1 MSSEAAA
8 IGSIVVTTTTASST
22 GDVKVVLEQVYRGSF
37 ERLLQYSGFLVVVVV
52 MLLVMLLHVVFNVAK
67 EWVQAQWSLRLF
79 EDV

>member
-8 IGSIVVTTTTASST
+8 IGGTVVTTATASST
-22 GDVKVVLEQVYRGSF
+22 GDVEVVLEQVYRGSF

-67 EWVQAQWSLRLF
+67 EWVQDLVSIFVVEL
-79 EDV
+79 D